1 MPEPDAPAGSPDPA
15 DALPPVLAQAWG
27 LARTPQRGPK
37 PELSV
42 ESIVD
47 AAVRIADAEG
57 LEAVTMARVA
67 RELGFTP
74 MSLYRHVTSKD
85 DLVQLMNDAA
95 FDIPIPSPEE
105 SAGVPWRQTLA
116 AWTRA
121 VRRHYL
127 RHPWKLDIPVSG
139 VPSMPNAVRL
149 ADWALRG
156 MRDLPL
162 TDAERISLLLTLSAL
177 AHAFARLD
185 VQLMRSAREYG
196 DDRVLGVGLD
206 RALAHLITAEKYPD
220 LHRLIAAGVYFG
232 STPTGPAPAAGLV
245 EAGQLAEIDQQAKN
259 DRHAKDGGLAEED
272 KLAVDDDGAAPT
284 IVEFE
289 YALTLVLEGLEA
301 RVRAATAGPE

>member
-1 MPEPDAPAGSPDPA
+1 A

-42 ESIVD
+42 EAIVD
-47 AAVRIADAEG
+47 AAVQIADAEG

-74 MSLYRHVTSKD
+74 MSLYRHVASKD

-95 FDIPIPSPEE
+95 FDIAIPSPEE
-105 SAGVPWRQTLA
+105 SAGASWRETLA

-127 RHPWKLDIPVSG
+127 RHPWKLDIPISG
-139 VPSMPNAVRL
+139 VPNMPNAVRL

-177 AHAFARLD
+177 AHAFARMD
-185 VQLMRSAREYG
+185 VQLVRAAQQHG
-196 DDRVLGVGLD
+196 DEQVLGVGLD
-206 RALAHLITAEKYPD
+206 RALGQVITAEKYPD
-220 LHRLIAAGVYFG
+220 IHRLIAAGAYFG
-232 STPTGPAPAAGLV
+232 TGP
-245 EAGQLAEIDQQAKN
+245 
-259 DRHAKDGGLAEED
+259 DGPTPGVDLGEED
-272 KLAVDDDGAAPT
+272 RAAPT
-284 IVEFE
+284 ILEFE

-301 RVRAATAGPE
+301 RIRAARADPE